1 MENNKVADGT
11 STEGDTDEESVEE
24 EDSGRND
31 GQAVVWP
38 NNGAT
43 NGMPMVGGTRGGKK
57 P

>member
-43 NGMPMVGGTRGGKK
+43 NGMPMVGKTRGL
-57 P
+57 